1 MSFYENNL
9 EFVHTIFER
18 FSVNNW
24 IVQKIVEEDGLL
36 YLNIEKD
43 IDWLNINIETE
54 IYIDLVDVLESMR
67 ENTLKSN
74 AFNLLKERE
83 NEILCNTLNIMEN

>member
-9 EFVHTIFER
+9 EFVHTIFES